1 MPNPDDV
8 FQERRVGSQRMV
20 TELVGVR
27 DEMLSLYSDLAAQ
40 HPFDD
45 RDSVTELLDQFC
57 QALIDYTANA
67 HFRLYRYL
75 DEKRERRR
83 ALLDVADKVYPT
95 IVSTTDT
102 ILEFNDKYDTEEN
115 PANCSLDSLEEDL
128 SKLGEKLA
136 DRIEVEDQV
145 IEVLTESGNR

>member
-8 FQERRVGSQRMV
+8 IQERRVGSQRMIS
-20 TELVGVR
+20 ELVGVR

-40 HPFDD
+40 HPFEDV
-45 RDSVTELLDQFC
+45 DSVTELLEQFC
-57 QALIDYTANA
+57 QALIDYTASA
-67 HFRLYRYL
+67 HFRLYRYM

-83 ALLDVADKVYPT
+83 ALLEVADKVYPT

-102 ILEFNDKYDTEEN
+102 ILDFNDKYDTDKN
-115 PANCSLDSLEEDL
+115 NGGCPLDGLEGDL

-136 DRIEVEDQV
+136 DRIEVEDRV
-145 IEVLTESGNR
+145 IEALHQGR